1 MSASQIPNLNT
12 FRRGAGRGRLRGRGG
27 HEGPGST
34 SRGQKDRVVQGTDND
49 ASVSRLSAVGLG
61 YLEDPFASALT
72 PPGQETRRLPIIN
85 RGTYVR
91 TTAID
96 QLVARFLGSTTDSDP
111 SWKQK
116 RKQIISL
123 GAGSDTRVFRLLTSP
138 SPPNIVYHEID
149 FAVNNAAK
157 IKAIRG
163 TPLLQRALG
172 HREDIAISDVGDAL
186 HSPVYHIHP
195 VDLRTLANRAGDTTD
210 VPSVKDPV
218 GQLRETLDVT
228 LPTLILSECCLVY
241 LSPDEAAGVVRYF
254 TETLFPPSNPK
265 SETLGLVLY
274 EPIRPEDA
282 FGRTM
287 VANLATRGI
296 QLQTLHE
303 YASLEAQRKRLRQQG
318 FDGGQAAADVDFLW
332 ERWVSEEE
340 KERVAGLEMLDEIEE
355 WKLLAQHYCV
365 AWGWREG
372 CDRFDGWRALEGQSV
387 EG

>member
-1 MSASQIPNLNT
+1 MSAPQIPNLNT
-12 FRRGAGRGRLRGRGG
+12 LRRGAGRGRLRGRGG
-27 HEGPGST
+27 GNEGPGSF

-61 YLEDPFASALT
+61 YLEDPFARVLT
-72 PPGQETRRLPIIN
+72 PLGQETRRLPIIN

-96 QLVARFLGSTTDSDP
+96 KLVARFLGLTAESDSG
-111 SWKQK
+111 WKQK
-116 RKQIISL
+116 KKQIISL
-123 GAGSDTRVFRLLTSP
+123 GAGSDTRVFRLLQADLT
-138 SPPNIVYHEID
+138 PNLVYHEID

-163 TPLLQRALG
+163 TPILQRVLG
-172 HREDIAISDVGDAL
+172 HREDVTISDAGDAL
-186 HSPVYHIHP
+186 HSPIYHIHP
-195 VDLRTLANRAGDTTD
+195 IDLRTLAYQSESSMNEEEAVTI
-210 VPSVKDPV
+210 
-218 GQLRETLDVT
+218 LRETVDTT

-241 LSPDEAAGVVRYF
+241 LSPDEATGVVRYL
-254 TETLFPPSNPK
+254 TQTLFPPSGDK

-274 EPIRPEDA
+274 EPIRPDDA

-303 YASLEAQRKRLRQQG
+303 YASLEAQRRRLRQQG
-318 FDGGQAAADVDFLW
+318 FDTGQAAADVDFLW
-332 ERWVSEEE
+332 ERWVNEDE
-340 KERVAGLEMLDEIEE
+340 KERVAGLEMLDEMEE
-355 WKLLAQHYCV
+355 WKLLAQHYCI

-372 CDRFDGWRALEGQSV
+372 RVRFDGWNGLEGQSS